1 MVTLTNA
8 ARIFFSLLALSI
20 VLSGCASYTK
30 IDVTQTLNDATD
42 APYEKILVV
51 TLFDSFDARRYL
63 EDEIVKQLADL
74 GTAAVASTSMMN
86 TKTPIVRQTFIDMI
100 DEIGADALLL
110 TQLTAHQ
117 AGFREVDASPE
128 ATYNF
133 RPTYYFNVWQVD
145 LKEYVEPPRLE
156 FDHSL
161 VLVTEV
167 LSVAKREPVWAIESK
182 SRFVEIQENGVED
195 QVFVDEANAI
205 VKHMKSSKLL
215 AR

>member
-1 MVTLTNA
+1 MTLTNA
-8 ARIFFSLLALSI
+8 ARILFTTLGLSI
-20 VLSGCASYTK
+20 LLSACASTTK
-30 IDVTQTLNDATD
+30 IEVTQTLNDATD

-63 EDEIVKQLADL
+63 EDEIVKQLAEQ

-86 TKTPIVRQTFIDMI
+86 TKTPIIRQTFVDMI

-117 AGFREVDASPE
+117 ADFRARDASPE

-145 LKEYVEPPRLE
+145 LKEYVEPPRIE
-156 FDHSL
+156 FEHSL

-167 LSVAKREPVWAIESK
+167 FSVARREPVWAIESK
-182 SRFVEIQENGVED
+182 SRFVEIQETGVEHD
-195 QVFVDEANAI
+195 VFVDEANAI
-205 VKHMKSSKLL
+205 VKRMKSSRLL

>member
-8 ARIFFSLLALSI
+8 ARILFKLLALSI

-51 TLFDSFDARRYL
+51 TLFDSFEARRYL
-63 EDEIVKQLADL
+63 EEEIVKQLAEQ

-117 AGFREVDASPE
+117 ADFREVDASPE

-167 LSVAKREPVWAIESK
+167 LSVARREPVWAIESK

-195 QVFVDEANAI
+195 DVFVDEANAI